1 MFTILRL
8 FKKKQARKSNDI
20 LAFIFKLL
28 LALGALAGLAYAGY
42 KIYEK
47 IQEKRMSSFC
57 CCDDEDCCDCE
68 CDCNCECECEAEEA
82 VEEVIEAA
90 DETEVVAAEADFEG

>member
-68 CDCNCECECEAEEA
+68 CDDLI
-82 VEEVIEAA
+82 VEDLA
-90 DETEVVAAEADFEG
+90 DEVPEAPAE